1 MAACSQ
7 GLVKVTGAAMFD
19 QSLAILDWVGIVAF
33 TITGAL
39 AASRYQM
46 DAVGFVLLGTVTGI
60 GGGTLR
66 DLLLNIHPILWIE
79 RPVYLTVCVIVS
91 LAVFF
96 VAHLMDKR
104 YRLILW
110 FDGIGVALFATVGA
124 ERAIST
130 GAAPIV
136 AITMGVV
143 TACFGGI
150 IRDVLGHQRSI
161 IFGQEIYVTAALAAA
176 VSYVALNQLG
186 APREAAVIVGV
197 VVGFS
202 LRAGALLRGWSL
214 PRYNA
219 APTE

>member
-1 MAACSQ
+1 M
-7 GLVKVTGAAMFD
+7 
-19 QSLAILDWVGIVAF
+19 GIVAF

-60 GGGTLR
+60 GGGPLR

-79 RPVYLTVCVIVS
+79 RPEY
-91 LAVFF
+91 LAVCIAVALVVFF
-96 VAHLMDKR
+96 TAHLMDKR

-110 FDGIGVALFATVGA
+110 FDAIGLALFATVGA
-124 ERAIST
+124 ERALSV

-136 AITMGVV
+136 AITMGVI

-161 IFGQEIYVTAALAAA
+161 IFGQEIYVTAALSAA
-176 VSYVALNQLG
+176 VVYVVLNQFG
-186 APREAAVIVGV
+186 ASREVAVVAGIVI
-197 VVGFS
+197 GFG
-202 LRAGALLRGWSL
+202 LRAGALRYGWSL
-214 PRYNA
+214 PRYHPTPPRAPA
-219 APTE
+219 ARERED